1 MNKIKIDK
9 DKFYSNITK
18 KIDAEYIKNEG
29 LFSINE
35 LKLVIKKD
43 VKLDLQLNIKADTK
57 LNIKINIEKDAK
69 FDFNIYVE
77 GISGKI
83 QYKYILNENSSCNVL
98 KYQNTDTIKEM
109 ISVELNGEKANI
121 NYNLKL

>member
-35 LKLVIKKD
+35 LKLNIKND

-57 LNIKINIEKDAK
+57 LNIKINI
-69 FDFNIYVE
+69 
-77 GISGKI
+77 GK
-83 QYKYILNENSSCNVL
+83 
-98 KYQNTDTIKEM
+98 
-109 ISVELNGEKANI
+109 
-121 NYNLKL
+121 